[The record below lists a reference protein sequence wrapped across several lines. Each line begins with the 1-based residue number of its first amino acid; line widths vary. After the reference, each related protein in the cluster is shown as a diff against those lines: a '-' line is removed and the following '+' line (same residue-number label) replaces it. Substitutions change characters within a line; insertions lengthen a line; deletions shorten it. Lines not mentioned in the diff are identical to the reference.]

1 MIAGDWVLRAGTGS
15 GRKQGPGE
23 GRGALRQAAPADQAG
38 FSAAASGAPAISFQ
52 DVTKYFY
59 KRGTRITA
67 LSTVSFHI
75 ARGSFVAII
84 GPSGCGKSTI
94 LDLIVGT
101 EKPSTGSVYCDG
113 ERVEGLR
120 IGTGYLTQH
129 DTLLPWR
136 TVDENVRLPLDLH
149 ARSLDRLR
157 GRRTDARAR
166 ERVAWA
172 VNLVGLAG
180 FEHHL
185 PDELS
190 GGMRKRAALAQTLVY
205 AGDTV
210 LMDEPFGALDF
221 QMRLL
226 MQAELLKIWSTE
238 RRTIVFVTHDI
249 EEAIA
254 LSDQVIIMSRRPGRV
269 RDIVRI
275 DLPRPRDPVT
285 VRFAPRFHELY
296 QRIWS
301 QLDPPENT
309 TSNAPTGR
317 SPHAPRRAAAAA
329 GSGPA

>member
-1 MIAGDWVLRAGTGS
+1 L
-15 GRKQGPGE
+15 Q
-23 GRGALRQAAPADQAG
+23 QAAAADRAKI
-38 FSAAASGAPAISFQ
+38 AAAAAGEPAISLQ
-52 DVTKYFY
+52 EVTKYFY

-67 LSTVSFHI
+67 LSAVSFHI
-75 ARGSFVAII
+75 GRGSFVSIV

-94 LDLIVGT
+94 LDLVVGT
-101 EKPSTGSVYCDG
+101 EKPSVGSVYCDG
-113 ERVEGLR
+113 ERVEKLR
-120 IGTGYLTQH
+120 VGTGYLTQH

-136 TVDENVRLPLDLH
+136 TVEDNVRLPLDLA
-149 ARSLDRLR
+149 ARGLDRLR
-157 GRRTDARAR
+157 GRRTDEAASA
-166 ERVAWA
+166 RVAWA

-226 MQAELLKIWSTE
+226 MQAELLQIWSAD

-269 RDIVRI
+269 RDIVPI
-275 DLPRPRDPVT
+275 DLKRPRDPVT
-285 VRFAPRFHELY
+285 VRFEPRFHELY
-296 QRIWS
+296 ERIWS
-301 QLDPPENT
+301 QLDPPEN
-309 TSNAPTGR
+309 APPGAQR
-317 SPHAPRRAAAAA
+317 
-329 GSGPA
+329 GPAVAKDLRS

>member
-1 MIAGDWVLRAGTGS
+1 MTLPHA
-15 GRKQGPGE
+15 
-23 GRGALRQAAPADQAG
+23 ALPDQDHR
-38 FSAAASGAPAISFQ
+38 SPAAARAPAISLHG
-52 DVTKYFY
+52 VSKYFY
-59 KRGTRITA
+59 KRGNRITA
-67 LSTVSFHI
+67 LSDVSLHI
-75 ARGSFVAII
+75 ARGAFVSIV

-101 EKPSTGSVYCDG
+101 EKPSAGTIHCDS

-120 IGTGYLTQH
+120 VGTGYLTQR

-136 TVDENVRLPLDLH
+136 SVEQNVRLPLDIQT
-149 ARSLDRLR
+149 RGLDRLR
-157 GRRTDARAR
+157 GRRTDPVAAA
-166 ERVAWA
+166 RVAWA
-172 VNLVGLAG
+172 INLVGLAG

-205 AGDTV
+205 AGETV

-226 MQAELLKIWSTE
+226 MQAELLQIWSTE

-254 LSDQVIIMSRRPGRV
+254 LSDEVVIMTRRPGRV
-269 RDIVRI
+269 RDIVPI

-301 QLDPPENT
+301 QLDPPEN
-309 TSNAPTGR
+309 APPG
-317 SPHAPRRAAAAA
+317 APKRAAVLA
-329 GSGPA
+329 GEAPP

>member
-1 MIAGDWVLRAGTGS
+1 MPQATPQVLDHHS
-15 GRKQGPGE
+15 P
-23 GRGALRQAAPADQAG
+23 
-38 FSAAASGAPAISFQ
+38 AAALAPAISLHE
-52 DVTKYFY
+52 VTKHFY

-67 LSTVSFHI
+67 LSDVSLHI
-75 ARGSFVAII
+75 ARGAFVSIV

-101 EKPSTGSVYCDG
+101 EKPSSGSVFYGSGQVD
-113 ERVEGLR
+113 RLR

-136 TVDENVRLPLDLH
+136 SVQQNVRLPLDIA
-149 ARSLDRLR
+149 ARGFDRLR
-157 GRRTDARAR
+157 GRRTDAAADA
-166 ERVAWA
+166 RVAWA
-172 VNLVGLAG
+172 INLVGLKG

-205 AGDTV
+205 AGETV

-226 MQAELLKIWSTE
+226 MQAELLQIWSTE

-249 EEAIA
+249 EEAIV
-254 LSDQVIIMSRRPGRV
+254 LSDEVVIISRRPGRV
-269 RDIVRI
+269 RDIVPI

-285 VRFAPRFHELY
+285 ARFDPRFHELY
-296 QRIWS
+296 QRIWN
-301 QLDPPENT
+301 QLDPPEN
-309 TSNAPTGR
+309 APPRTAA
-317 SPHAPRRAAAAA
+317 HAALPSHGAV
-329 GSGPA
+329 P